1 MVDLAKLQ
9 KVVREKYH
17 PGFDYFYGDYYPW
30 TPFSKELSAA
40 KVALITTGGL
50 HLKNDRPFDLINEL
64 TGDPTF
70 RVIPA
75 STSLSELMITHGHY
89 DQGQTEK
96 DLNTVFPLERLRELK
111 EEGFIGEVAPYHYS
125 FRGYL
130 PVYRPLMEVYAP
142 QVAEQLKWAGVDA
155 AVLTPA

>member
-9 KVVREKYH
+9 KVVREKYN
-17 PGFDYFYGDYYPW
+17 PSFNYFYGDYYPW
-30 TPFSKELSAA
+30 APFSKELKAA
-40 KVALITTGGL
+40 KIALVTTGGL

-75 STSLSELMITHGHY
+75 STPLHELTITHGHY
-89 DQGQTEK
+89 DQSQTEK
-96 DLNTVFPLERLRELK
+96 DLNTMLPLERLHEFKQDGL
-111 EEGFIGEVAPYHYS
+111 IGEVAPYHYS

-130 PVYRPLMEVYAP
+130 PNFKPLMEVYAP
-142 QVAEQLKWAGVDA
+142 QVAEQLKWAQVDA
-155 AVLTPA
+155 VVLTPA

>member
-9 KVVREKYH
+9 NVVREKYN
-17 PGFDYFYGDYYPW
+17 PSFDYFYGAYYPW
-30 TPFSKELSAA
+30 TPFTKELKDA

-50 HLKNDRPFDLINEL
+50 HLQKDRPFDLINEL
-64 TGDPTF
+64 TGDPTY

-75 STSLSELMITHGHY
+75 HTPMSDLMITHGHY
-89 DQGQTEK
+89 DQSQTEK
-96 DLNTVFPLERLRELK
+96 DLNTMLPLERLAELK
-111 EEGFIGEVAPYHYS
+111 QEGVIGEVAPYHYS

-130 PVYRPLMEVYAP
+130 PDYKPLMEVYAP
-142 QVAEQLKWAGVDA
+142 QVALQLQEAQVDA